1 MLTLDRRRL
10 AGADWSITR
19 ANGSN
24 VTFGSEE
31 PFEIWRE
38 FPRYRQTFALT
49 LSLSG
54 RQKLLKELYAKR
66 CSDGPLKK
74 SVKPITIEDDSSLYP
89 EEFFFFKKFLR
100 LFAVGKVLQRFLDE
114 SQDDY
119 GY

>member
-1 MLTLDRRRL
+1 MRADLD
-10 AGADWSITR
+10 S
-19 ANGSN
+19 S
-24 VTFGSEE
+24 VSVV
-31 PFEIWRE
+31 EIPPNSWKL
-38 FPRYRQTFALT
+38 Q